1 MYIEKD
7 IREKKVSSM
16 KKMLSLIL
24 SALILCSFAVPA
36 TAVSEKDGMD
46 KLKEQFTIVDKV
58 EGIYDYAY
66 YSPVKDK
73 NDKTKYPVVVW
84 LHGNSSGDYPGHQ
97 LDNCNIALWSSEEYQ
112 SRFEGT
118 GGAYLFLPRYPT
130 SNLFAIAWEGATS
143 LPKKTIDAFVKANI
157 DTIDTNKI
165 YIGGYSM
172 GGKMTL
178 RMAANYPDYF
188 AAAFPLSP
196 VYAPSD
202 RELNDL
208 IDMPLWFFWCKND
221 DYASLNPVTVRGNW
235 QYLMNISNCKSR
247 CRLSTFD
254 VIYNSDYT
262 VKTADG
268 KNDIHNTWDAACH
281 DMFMNDG
288 QPQKDVTTTDG
299 NGALIKLSHPAGLI
313 TWLSHQSK
321 ENTFEKEDRTLLD
334 ILRGI
339 LKAIVQAFTD
349 IFDSLF
355 GK

>member
-1 MYIEKD
+1 
-7 IREKKVSSM
+7 M
-16 KKMLSLIL
+16 KKILSLIL
-24 SALILCSFAVPA
+24 CVLMLWSLAVPVF
-36 TAVSEKDGMD
+36 AVSEKDGMD
-46 KLKEQFTIVDKV
+46 KLKEQFINVDKV
-58 EGIYDYAY
+58 EGIYDYVY

-73 NDKTKYPVVVW
+73 KDETKYPVVVW

-97 LDNCNIALWSSEEYQ
+97 IDNCNIALWSSEEYQ

-118 GGAYLFLPRYPT
+118 EGAYLFMPRYPT
-130 SNLFAIAWEGATS
+130 SSLLSIAWEGSTS
-143 LPKKTIDAFVKANI
+143 LLKKTIDAFIKAHI
-157 DTIDTNKI
+157 DTVDTNKI

-178 RMAANYPDYF
+178 RMASTYPEYF

-208 IDMPLWFFWCKND
+208 IDMPVWFFWCKND
-221 DYASLNPVTVRGNW
+221 DYVSLNQVTVRGNW

-254 VIYNSDYT
+254 VIYNADYS

-268 KNDIHNTWDAACH
+268 ENDIHNTWDAACH

-299 NGALIKLSHPAGLI
+299 TGAIIKLSYPAGLI
-313 TWLSHQSK
+313 TWLSQQSK
-321 ENTFEKEDRTLLD
+321 ENNFEKEKRNLLD
-334 ILRGI
+334 ILKGI
-339 LKAIVQAFTD
+339 LKSIVETFSA